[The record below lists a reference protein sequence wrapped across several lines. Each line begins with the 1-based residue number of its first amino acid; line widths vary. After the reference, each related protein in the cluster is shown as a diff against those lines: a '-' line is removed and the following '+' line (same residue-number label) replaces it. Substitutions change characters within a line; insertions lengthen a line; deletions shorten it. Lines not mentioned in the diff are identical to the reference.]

1 MTALAIPLPFV
12 VALLA
17 GLLVVAL
24 LRDSAASPRA
34 RLLFALFYVA
44 VALLAVLNGLRWSY
58 HLERAWQVG
67 SLVAMTLGP
76 LSYLAFRALTAA
88 EWPGWPRVLV
98 RHGWPVALAAAVLV
112 WRGRWPGRPEI
123 DPAITASLSMPFG
136 VLPLALGQSLNPA
149 LVTLFTAHAAQ
160 GADALVNARLGNAV
174 GALRMLTSVIWM
186 HVLSGLVEIAAVAS
200 VLAGMRWLLPDL
212 VGGFTLVLIAVLGWA
227 VLGRAAA
234 EATAQPD
241 QAAAPELPTDEDAR
255 LVAALEALLAAQS
268 LYRDPAL
275 TLARLA
281 RRLGVPARR
290 VSQAVNRA
298 RGLNVSQFINN
309 YRVAEAQRLLRETG
323 QPVTEI
329 MLEAGFQT
337 KSNFNREFR
346 RVTGESPSGWRGRQ
360 AA

>member
-123 DPAITASLSMPFG
+123 DPAITASFFTYA
-136 VLPLALGQSLNPA
+136 VLLWRLR
-149 LVTLFTAHAAQ
+149 AQ